1 MVKINFD
8 KYDASCKDNVWSW
21 NIPNR
26 NNTKNI
32 KVVVKFE
39 QGISFPTSTVEDMYF
54 EEDED
59 FIITYEDIDKGKPDY
74 KKLYT
79 ELTEK
84 ILKYDHNSY
93 GYIENFHEIHND
105 FKVGSDGFLTDEQ
118 LSEIQD
124 SSEIYKIIRYAYKT
138 APKASTNFGSYTFDH
153 PVLKNR
159 LDELN
164 NEYCKDKIE
173 EEK

>member
-32 KVVVKFE
+32 KVVIKFE
-39 QGISFPTSTVEDMYF
+39 PGISFPTSTVEDMYF

-59 FIITYEDIDKGKPDY
+59 FIITYEGINKEKLDY
-74 KKLYT
+74 KKLYI

-93 GYIENFHEIHND
+93 GYIENYNEKYEEYED
-105 FKVGSDGFLTDEQ
+105 LQSGADGFLSDEQ
-118 LSEIQD
+118 LSSIQDNFKD
-124 SSEIYKIIRYAYKT
+124 SSELYKIIRDVYKN
-138 APKASTNFGSYTFDH
+138 APK
-153 PVLKNR
+153 VLTDFNK
-159 LDELN
+159 
-164 NEYCKDKIE
+164 

>member
-32 KVVVKFE
+32 KVVIKFE
-39 QGISFPTSTVEDMYF
+39 PGISFPTSTVEDMYF

-59 FIITYEDIDKGKPDY
+59 FIITYEDINKEKLDY
-74 KKLYT
+74 KKLYI

-93 GYIENFHEIHND
+93 GYIENYNEKYEEYED
-105 FKVGSDGFLTDEQ
+105 LQPGADGFLSDEQ
-118 LSEIQD
+118 LSYIQDSFKD
-124 SSEIYKIIRYAYKT
+124 SSEIYKIIKDVYKN
-138 APKASTNFGSYTFDH
+138 APQALTDF
-153 PVLKNR
+153 NR
-159 LDELN
+159 RR
-164 NEYCKDKIE
+164 NE
-173 EEK
+173 

>member
-32 KVVVKFE
+32 KIVIKFE
-39 QGISFPTSTVEDMYF
+39 PGISFPTSTVEDMYF
-54 EEDED
+54 EEED
-59 FIITYEDIDKGKPDY
+59 TYIEAEEMGDALLVLPRGSHALDY

-93 GYIENFHEIHND
+93 GYIENYNEKYEEYED
-105 FKVGSDGFLTDEQ
+105 LQPGTDGFLSDEQ
-118 LSEIQD
+118 LSYIQD
-124 SSEIYKIIRYAYKT
+124 SFKDSSELYKIIRDVYKN
-138 APKASTNFGSYTFDH
+138 APK
-153 PVLKNR
+153 VLTDFNK
-159 LDELN
+159 
-164 NEYCKDKIE
+164 